1 MKEMTYRD
9 VEGVLYNL
17 PSQKVRINNL
27 KLELEEVQEI
37 IGIRGASDNE
47 RAGSSTYAF
56 SSTVENEVIERD
68 RKLADQIIQLSRTIN
83 QKEREVRRVENILG
97 LLTDY
102 EMRIIEMKYFK
113 RYSIG
118 RICEILEVTEDGF
131 NKRKKRLVKE
141 RLIPLF
147 S

>member
-9 VEGVLYNL
+9 VEGILYNL

-27 KLELEEVQEI
+27 RLELEEAQEI

-68 RKLADQIIQLSRTIN
+68 RKLTDQIIQLSRTIN
-83 QKEREVRRVENILG
+83 QKEREVKRVENILG

-102 EMRIIEMKYFK
+102 EMR
-113 RYSIG
+113 
-118 RICEILEVTEDGF
+118 
-131 NKRKKRLVKE
+131 
-141 RLIPLF
+141 
-147 S
+147 